1 MGVVMQFSSL
11 GRLRVMRRMVGRGKV
26 IKQFVTGGGGV
37 GKAIV
42 GVAEGV
48 CVWSDLLLEELERIR
63 EEVWYIRTGQAVRE
77 RA

>member
-26 IKQFVTGGGGV
+26 IRQFITGGGGV
-37 GKAIV
+37 VKVIV
-42 GVAEGV
+42 GVGEGV
-48 CVWSDLLLEELERIR
+48 WVWSDLLLEVLERVR
-63 EEVWYIRTGQAVRE
+63 EGVSYIRTGQGVRE

>member
-1 MGVVMQFSSL
+1 MGVEIQFSSL

-37 GKAIV
+37 VKLIV
-42 GVAEGV
+42 GVGEGLV
-48 CVWSDLLLEELERIR
+48 FLSDLLLGLERDR
-63 EEVWYIRTGQAVRE
+63 EGVWYIRTGQAVRE